1 MKEILIVD
9 YNLEEDKRI
18 EFLYDYSKYLI
29 KHKCY
34 DEKVLNWMVENS
46 HLLKHMGLDFN
57 FIKKVRLVIILE
69 I

>member
-1 MKEILIVD
+1 MRDILMSE
-9 YNLEEDKRI
+9 YNIEEDKRI

-29 KHKCY
+29 KNKLY

-57 FIKKVRLVIILE
+57 FVKKVSM
-69 I
+69 